1 MATLASIR
9 DKLESKVFSK
19 IGSAVLVASTTANS
33 TDKWGDASITYAAGA
48 SATAVPYDYYKAN
61 ISFRPFGDLKEGEV
75 VMVFK
80 YDQTINVTDKVT
92 FQSTDYIV
100 KRIEEFFFQDGVIAK
115 QVLLA
120 KKLA

>member
-1 MATLASIR
+1 
-9 DKLESKVFSK
+9 
-19 IGSAVLVASTTANS
+19 
-33 TDKWGDASITYAAGA
+33 
-48 SATAVPYDYYKAN
+48 
-61 ISFRPFGDLKEGEV
+61 
-75 VMVFK
+75 
-80 YDQTINVTDKVT
+80 VTDKVT